1 MLDRPSAGVRSRSS
15 NSSPGSSSKKAPTA
29 PSWISNVRTRPVSRR
44 SEPRN
49 VEAAL
54 TARSSGVPAGKTR
67 MTSPPRTLSA
77 SPSSSPES
85 LSPPSP
91 RKAAWMLTRRIGAPP
106 LVAGSLLLVAILL
119 EGAVLSVG
127 IDDLDEGYFAQQALR
142 VVHGQVPYRDFDS
155 LYTPGLLYLHAAV
168 FAVLGGPSLVALRL
182 VSLVGRALLVGMTY
196 LLGRRLARPWWAA
209 VPPMFLLAGL
219 DAAPNR
225 WEPHPGWLSTGLAL
239 VAV

>member
-49 VEAAL
+49 VDAAL
-54 TARSSGVPAGKTR
+54 TARSSEVPAGRTR

-91 RKAAWMLTRRIGAPP
+91 RKAAWILTRRIGEPP
-106 LVAGSLLLVAILL
+106 LLVGSLLLLAIGL
-119 EGAVLSVG
+119 EAAMLWVG
-127 IDDLDEGYFAQQALR
+127 IDDLDEGYFAQQATR
-142 VVHGQVPYRDFDS
+142 VLHGQIPYRDFDS
-155 LYTPGLLYLHAAV
+155 LYTPGLLYLHAGL
-168 FAVLGGPSLVALRL
+168 FFVLGGPSLIGLR
-182 VSLVGRALLVGMTY
+182 VVGLVGRALVVWLMY
-196 LLGRRLARPWWAA
+196 ALGRSFAR
-209 VPPMFLLAGL
+209 
-219 DAAPNR
+219 
-225 WEPHPGWLSTGLAL
+225 
-239 VAV
+239 